1 MRVDDTTAAKSAVAL
16 LSDSQL
22 MNGTFFQSLRLY
34 RIMAA
39 GRPGVPFSC
48 EIEMIWGQF
57 DWEKTDE

>member
-22 MNGTFFQSLRLY
+22 MNGTFFQCLRLY
-34 RIMAA
+34 RITAA
-39 GRPGVPFSC
+39 GRLGVPFSC
-48 EIEMIWGQF
+48 EIATIWRQF